1 MCRRRLNVRT
11 RVTNVSR
18 SLIAGRTPASSR
30 PEIAGRAPQK
40 SSITGK
46 VPEN

>member
-1 MCRRRLNVRT
+1 MRRRRLNVRT
-11 RVTNVSR
+11 RVKNVSR
-18 SLIAGRTPASSR
+18 SSITGRAPSSSR